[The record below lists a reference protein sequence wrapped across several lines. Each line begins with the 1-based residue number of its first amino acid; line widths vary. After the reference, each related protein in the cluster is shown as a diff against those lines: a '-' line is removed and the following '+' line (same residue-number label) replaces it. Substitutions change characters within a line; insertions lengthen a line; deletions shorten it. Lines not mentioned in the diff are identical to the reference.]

1 MGIHNKPN
9 WHIACAGWTVVV
21 ERKKRVMCM
30 KIECV
35 CKPTF
40 KEAASSINEI
50 IKDRNVAD
58 FDMFAYGDGRCI
70 CVLFY

>member
-1 MGIHNKPN
+1 M
-9 WHIACAGWTVVV
+9 VV
-21 ERKKRVMCM
+21 ERKKRVICM
-30 KIECV
+30 RIECV

-50 IKDRNVAD
+50 IRDRNVVD
-58 FDMFAYGDGRCI
+58 FDMFAHEGNKCI

>member
-1 MGIHNKPN
+1 M
-9 WHIACAGWTVVV
+9 